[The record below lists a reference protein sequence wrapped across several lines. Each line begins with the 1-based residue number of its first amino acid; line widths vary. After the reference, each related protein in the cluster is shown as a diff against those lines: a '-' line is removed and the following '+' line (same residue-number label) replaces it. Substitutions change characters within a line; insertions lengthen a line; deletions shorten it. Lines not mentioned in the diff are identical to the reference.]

1 MSLNGPLPIIFDE
14 TFPVGLYGLKVEP
27 LNDFEA
33 STREN
38 PVQAR
43 DKDTGE
49 LMWTVEVMDLDP
61 QARDRTFKVKVPAKH
76 QPVLPAEMEH
86 APLRPVA
93 FVGLT
98 VTPWLNDNGGRAKVG
113 LSVRAL
119 RMVDAAEYR
128 KTAPAGATAPA
139 KVA

>member
-1 MSLNGPLPIIFDE
+1 MPVNFDQAFPL
-14 TFPVGLYGLKVEP
+14 GLYGLKVEP

-61 QARDRTFKVKVPAKH
+61 EARERTFKVKLPAPH

-98 VTPWLNDNGGRAKVG
+98 VTPWLNDNGGRTKVG

-128 KTAPAGATAPA
+128 KTASSGANASS